1 MSRATPVQSIG
12 STLDFS
18 GVGLPAAA
26 ETPTPAPPAE
36 LRSGVRRSIE
46 RSEFRLRPTERA
58 GQVLSGRFCIEGFL
72 ARGGTADVFLAHD
85 YVEDTLVVIKQ
96 IRPEVASHPEL
107 RERFVKEGHATR
119 AIQHP
124 GVVRVL
130 GVEDPSADPATDR
143 ASADPSD
150 PPCAH
155 EPPFIILE
163 ALRGESLGDYLRR
176 EGTVTVEQGL
186 VLARQAASALAAVHA
201 AGVVHRD
208 VKPDNLFLVGA
219 PEGPV
224 SFKLLDFGMARFEDE
239 RDSGESTSVLGT
251 AQYMAPEQILV
262 EPVDA
267 RADIYGLGVVM
278 FRMFAGHLPF
288 EGRSPKE
295 LLLHQLFSPLPPPSW
310 LVEDLDPRLEAIILR
325 ATRKHRENRF
335 TNMGEMIAALD
346 AILGLG
352 PPVTASLTPP
362 IHPDM
367 YRPQTP
373 RGQQVARHLAT
384 EFGPYAQLPSSTCS
398 A

>member
-1 MSRATPVQSIG
+1 M
-12 STLDFS
+12 
-18 GVGLPAAA
+18 
-26 ETPTPAPPAE
+26 
-36 LRSGVRRSIE
+36 RRSTE
-46 RSEFRLRPTERA
+46 RSAFRLRPTERA
-58 GQVLSGRFCIEGFL
+58 GQVLSGRYCIEGFL
-72 ARGGTADVFLAHD
+72 ARGGTADVFLAQD
-85 YVEDTLVVIKQ
+85 YVEDTLVVVKQ

-130 GVEDPSADPATDR
+130 SVEDPRSERTSAHPVADLGSEPGAES
-143 ASADPSD
+143 ASGDPSPAD
-150 PPCAH
+150 

-176 EGTVTVEQGL
+176 EGTVSIEQGL
-186 VLARQAASALAAVHA
+186 VLVRQAASALAAVHA

-224 SFKLLDFGMARFEDE
+224 SLKVLDFGMARFEDE
-239 RDSGESTSVLGT
+239 RDSADSTSVLGT

-288 EGRSPKE
+288 EGKSPKE

-335 TNMGEMIAALD
+335 SSMDEVVAALD

-352 PPVTASLTPP
+352 PPVPSPPDPP
-362 IHPDM
+362 IHPDT

-373 RGQQVARHLAT
+373 RGHQVVRHLAT
-384 EFGPYAQLPSSTCS
+384 EFGPYAQLPSPIQSS
-398 A
+398 